1 MEAQGLGFASSPF
14 VPIAIGFFGLATGYL
29 IWGGQALFQF
39 PKTSPEVNKSLG
51 IWGFWMQGFMQF
63 LTGVYLLIGLTWFNV
78 FGHAAP
84 LYMAALAFTAYGIHW
99 FAMSHRRYINSSVQ
113 LDAWMSIAF
122 LFLSLLGVDVF
133 RRAGDIPVM
142 IIFVGLTFIYGIEV
156 PTRFLSWKLGARL
169 IGLFQML
176 TALWLLYCTYAI
188 TVDLALGDKVWI

>member
-1 MEAQGLGFASSPF
+1 MEAQGLAFASSPF

-63 LTGVYLLIGLTWFNV
+63 MTGVYLLIGLTWFNV

-99 FAMSHRRYINSSVQ
+99 FAMAHRRYINSSVQ

-133 RRAGDIPVM
+133 RQAGDIPVM

-156 PTRFLSWKLGARL
+156 PTRFLSWNLGSRL
-169 IGLFQML
+169 IGLFQVL

-188 TVDLALGDKVWI
+188 TVDLALGAKVWI